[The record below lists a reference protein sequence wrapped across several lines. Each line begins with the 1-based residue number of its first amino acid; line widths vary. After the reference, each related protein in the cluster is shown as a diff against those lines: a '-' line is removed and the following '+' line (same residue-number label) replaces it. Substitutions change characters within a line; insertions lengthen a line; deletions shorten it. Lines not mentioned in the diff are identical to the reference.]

1 MMSIPV
7 VKFRSYSNATMIAL
21 STSSKIIVCCN
32 DVWPTT
38 HAIGKMYKM
47 PYAVVILFHL
57 YQLIC
62 MKLVIVFKF

>member
-7 VKFRSYSNATMIAL
+7 VKFRSYSNGTMIAL
-21 STSSKIIVCCN
+21 STTSKIIVCFN

-47 PYAVVILFHL
+47 QYAVILLFIIISIEM
-57 YQLIC
+57 YET
-62 MKLVIVFKF
+62 